1 MVRVSVDRWF
11 SLAVSLPLLVGLPA
25 CAKVQ
30 ARTPAEVLTLDM
42 PAPPSRVTVPVT
54 LVVPEEPPPPA
65 PPAPAP
71 APPRARDTSPRPA
84 PPPAPAAAPA
94 QPESSPVL
102 QTTANVNSVA
112 QETAALLAQAER
124 DLGQLNYRDL
134 TSQARAQYDS
144 AMGFVRQ
151 AKQALDIKNY
161 MFAQQLAVKAAAVAS
176 ALVRG

>member
-1 MVRVSVDRWF
+1 MDRVSVDRWIP
-11 SLAVSLPLLVGLPA
+11 LALALPLLVGLPA

-30 ARTPAEVLTLDM
+30 ARTPAEVVTLDM
-42 PAPPSRVTVPVT
+42 PAPPSRVAVPVT
-54 LVVPEEPPPPA
+54 LVVPEEPPAPP

-84 PPPAPAAAPA
+84 PPPAPAAAP
-94 QPESSPVL
+94 PPSEPSPVL

-112 QETAALLAQAER
+112 QETLALLAQAER
-124 DLGQLNYRDL
+124 DLGQVNYRDL

-176 ALVRG
+176 ALVRS

>member
-1 MVRVSVDRWF
+1 MVQVPLDRWCA
-11 SLAVSLPLLVGLPA
+11 LAVSLPLLVGLPA

-30 ARTPAEVLTLDM
+30 ARTPGEVVTLDM
-42 PAPPSRVTVPVT
+42 PAPPSRVAIPVT
-54 LVVPEEPPPPA
+54 LVVPEEPPAPP

-94 QPESSPVL
+94 PPESSPVL
-102 QTTANVNSVA
+102 QTTPNVNSVA
-112 QETAALLAQAER
+112 QETVALLAQAER

-161 MFAQQLAVKAAAVAS
+161 LFAQQLAVKAAAVAS